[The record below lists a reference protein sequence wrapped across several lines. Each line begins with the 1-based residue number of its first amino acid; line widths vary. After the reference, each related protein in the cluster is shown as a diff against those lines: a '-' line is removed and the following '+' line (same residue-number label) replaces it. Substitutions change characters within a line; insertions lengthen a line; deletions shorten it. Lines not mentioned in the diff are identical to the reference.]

1 MVISYQT
8 FEPQRFHGY
17 QKILRK
23 LIQHLIICMCILI
36 STKFDMLRYFQL
48 NYIFIEHMFGR
59 IYRIIVFVRR
69 VNQICH
75 ALKGMWVEIFVDKY
89 KI

>member
-17 QKILRK
+17 QKNINK
-23 LIQHLIICMCILI
+23 INLIFNNMHVHIN
-36 STKFDMLRYFQL
+36 FDKIRHASIFLYFEL
-48 NYIFIEHMFGR
+48 HFSEHMFGR
-59 IYRIIVFVRR
+59 IYRIMVFMIR

-75 ALKGMWVEIFVDKY
+75 AFKGMWIEMQNT
-89 KI
+89 